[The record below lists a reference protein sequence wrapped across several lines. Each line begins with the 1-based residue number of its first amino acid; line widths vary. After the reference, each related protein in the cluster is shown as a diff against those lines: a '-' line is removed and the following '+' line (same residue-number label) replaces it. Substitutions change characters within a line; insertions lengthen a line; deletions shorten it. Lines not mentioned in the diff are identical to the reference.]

1 MTTIA
6 EILEQKG
13 RAVHSIGPDQTVYEA
28 VQKMVAANVGSLM
41 VQEGAAVVGIV
52 SERDYLRQIVLKDRT
67 SKTTPVRD
75 IMSSRVVAVAPD
87 TTVDEC
93 MAIMTERRFRH
104 LPVVAGGKVVGVVS
118 MGDLVKSMSRSQQVH
133 IQYLED
139 YISDRYPG

>member
-13 RAVHSIGPDQTVYEA
+13 RAVHSIGPDDTVFEA

-41 VQEGAAVVGIV
+41 VQQGTTVVGII

-67 SKTTPVRD
+67 SRTTPVRD
-75 IMSSRVVAVAPD
+75 IMSPKVVAVAPE

-104 LPVVAGGKVVGVVS
+104 LPVVAAGKVVGVVS

-133 IQYLED
+133 IKYLED

>member
-6 EILEQKG
+6 EILQQKG
-13 RAVHSIGPDQTVYEA
+13 RVVHSIGPDQTVFEA
-28 VQKMVAANVGSLM
+28 VQKMVEANVGSLM
-41 VQEGAAVVGIV
+41 VQQGAAVVGII
-52 SERDYLRQIVLKDRT
+52 SERDYLKQIVLKDRS

-75 IMSSRVVAVAPD
+75 IMSAKVVAVRPA
-87 TTVDEC
+87 TSIEEA

-104 LPVVAGGKVVGVVS
+104 LPVVEAGKVVGVVS
-118 MGDLVKSMSRSQQVH
+118 MGDLVKSLSHAQQIH